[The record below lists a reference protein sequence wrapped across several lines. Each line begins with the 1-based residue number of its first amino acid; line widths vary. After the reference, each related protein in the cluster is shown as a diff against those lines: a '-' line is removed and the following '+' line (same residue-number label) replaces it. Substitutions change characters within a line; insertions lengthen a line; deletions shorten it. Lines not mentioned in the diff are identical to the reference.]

1 MPRQSKKDIPKGLQN
16 LQAFLDSHYVLC
28 NTQRNLQTPDPLII
42 VRKYAHHP
50 HFAEIA
56 LLCALLSYGN
66 AKQIVAFL
74 GKLDFGLLDSHTRK
88 KRAMP
93 YYRFQ
98 SAKDIETLFRIF
110 EVCIERGGIRAVFA
124 HALERTTPTPYR
136 ILNAIYH
143 SIATLRS
150 IATELGVQSRGVEF
164 ALGAGLISESSAETM
179 RAPFKPKG
187 KSPLKRWNLFVRW
200 MVRDD
205 AIDFGIW
212 QDMIRPSEL
221 IIPLDTHTFKVG
233 QKLGLLQRKS
243 YDLAAALELTDSLR
257 RFCPSDPVRY
267 DFALYRIGQ
276 SGQI

>member
-150 IATELGVQSRGVEF
+150 IAKELGIQSRGVEF
-164 ALGAGLISESSAETM
+164 ALGARLISESGTEAV
-179 RAPFKPKG
+179 RAPFNPKG

-212 QDMIRPSEL
+212 QDMIKPSEL

>member
-74 GKLDFGLLDSHTRK
+74 GKLDFGLLDSHTCK

-150 IATELGVQSRGVEF
+150 IAKELGIQSRGVEF
-164 ALGAGLISESSAETM
+164 ALGARLISESGTEAV
-179 RAPFKPKG
+179 RAPFNPKG

-212 QDMIRPSEL
+212 QDMIKPSEL

>member
-74 GKLDFGLLDSHTRK
+74 GKLDFGLLDSHTCK

-150 IATELGVQSRGVEF
+150 IAKELGIQSRGVEF
-164 ALGAGLISESSAETM
+164 ALGARLISESGTEAV
-179 RAPFKPKG
+179 RAPFNPKG

-212 QDMIRPSEL
+212 QDMIKPSEL
-221 IIPLDTHTFKVG
+221 VIPLDTHTFKVG
-233 QKLGLLQRKS
+233 HKLGLLQRKS

>member
-28 NTQRNLQTPDPLII
+28 NTQCNLQTPDPLII

-150 IATELGVQSRGVEF
+150 IAKELGIQSRGVEF
-164 ALGAGLISESSAETM
+164 ALGARLISESGTEAV
-179 RAPFKPKG
+179 RAPFNPKG

-212 QDMIRPSEL
+212 QDMIKPSEL

>member
-98 SAKDIETLFRIF
+98 SAKDIEALFRIF

-150 IATELGVQSRGVEF
+150 IAKELGIQSRGVEF
-164 ALGAGLISESSAETM
+164 ALGARLISESGTEAV
-179 RAPFKPKG
+179 RAPFNPKG

-212 QDMIRPSEL
+212 QDMIKPSEL

>member
-74 GKLDFGLLDSHTRK
+74 GKLDFGLLDSHTCK

-150 IATELGVQSRGVEF
+150 IAKELGIQSRGVEF
-164 ALGAGLISESSAETM
+164 ALGARLISESGTEAV
-179 RAPFKPKG
+179 RAPFNPKG

-212 QDMIRPSEL
+212 QDMIKPSEL
-221 IIPLDTHTFKVG
+221 VIPLDTHTFKGG

>member
-28 NTQRNLQTPDPLII
+28 NTQCNLQTPDPLII

-74 GKLDFGLLDSHTRK
+74 GKLDFGLLDSHTCK

-150 IATELGVQSRGVEF
+150 IAKELGIQSRGVEF
-164 ALGAGLISESSAETM
+164 ALGARLISESGTEAV
-179 RAPFKPKG
+179 RAPFNPKG

-212 QDMIRPSEL
+212 QDMIKPSEL

>member
-150 IATELGVQSRGVEF
+150 IAKELGIQSRGVEF
-164 ALGAGLISESSAETM
+164 ALGARLISESGTEAV
-179 RAPFKPKG
+179 RAPFNPKG

-212 QDMIRPSEL
+212 QDMIKPSEL

-257 RFCPSDPVRY
+257 RFCPSDPVCY

>member
-42 VRKYAHHP
+42 VRKYAHHS

-74 GKLDFGLLDSHTRK
+74 GKLDFGLLDSHTCK

-150 IATELGVQSRGVEF
+150 IAKELGIQSRGVEF
-164 ALGAGLISESSAETM
+164 ALGARLISESGTEAV
-179 RAPFKPKG
+179 RAPFNPKG

-212 QDMIRPSEL
+212 QDMIKPSEL